1 MYGEID
7 ILCKTHNLSGNIV
20 AHTVKQTKDRDEEDF
35 KCPTPYDIAGGAMN
49 YNKAYCIICIH
60 RPYNQSD
67 KTNTS
72 VEIDI
77 QKVKKH
83 RVGGTPTMVPVN
95 YNPWSTWY
103 KSETTPRGFG
113 AIEGAFNEIRGVTS
127 VFKEPEIVGQS
138 FTEKIQSAEPPLD
151 KDGDQLPF

>member
-1 MYGEID
+1 
-7 ILCKTHNLSGNIV
+7 
-20 AHTVKQTKDRDEEDF
+20 
-35 KCPTPYDIAGGAMN
+35 MN
-49 YNKAYCIICIH
+49 YNKAYCIICVH

-83 RVGGTPTMVPVN
+83 RVGGTPAMVPVN

-103 KSETTPRGFG
+103 KSEATPRGFG
-113 AIEGAFNEIRGVTS
+113 ALEGFFKDNIGPQPSFINEPIEDNS
-127 VFKEPEIVGQS
+127 NLS
-138 FTEKIQSAEPPLD
+138 FTAKMEAAKRAEDTPLD
-151 KDGDQLPF
+151 ENGEPLPKDGLGGFLPF